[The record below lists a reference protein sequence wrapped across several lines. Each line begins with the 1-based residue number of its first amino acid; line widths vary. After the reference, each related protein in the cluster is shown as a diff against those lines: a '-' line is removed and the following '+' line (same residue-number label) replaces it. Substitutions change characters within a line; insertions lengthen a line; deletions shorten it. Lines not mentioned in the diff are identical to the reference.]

1 MHSNEDTAY
10 IINRMFGSGQFL
22 YPTYGELGDHTCPI
36 CQEESL
42 TDDSSE
48 IITEVPIKIFC
59 GHVFGMACLLRWTL
73 NKIDEEN
80 HPDCPVCRTV
90 YYYAGGESEASSPPQ
105 DDSSEELEING
116 TPLHTYNPRYGGVYL
131 GAPEPIEDVRQ
142 RRRAARRRA
151 PMNTASATNVLPEPD
166 ASLHDLQYGRR
177 RRVSYGGEISSS
189 PTDGSLVP
197 DQRVDDTVDHGSLSS
212 NGSRSSPPPDI
223 DDHPPFRLPS
233 PALSHGSLS
242 DPPSDPADDPPTETS
257 AHNSWQTTNNN
268 DLETFETQS
277 LWVQRAERL
286 WDEFLDHIT
295 SDDVLND
302 HIYNRDRRFEVD
314 LTTRARAVELILSF
328 QNVRAFYEAY
338 SQGDWIVSPN
348 EREWFGAGFEHLV
361 RHLDANTGMRE
372 EDWGEY
378 GGLEQDE
385 EHVERLYGYRQRMQV
400 HWRCVRIEMV
410 RERRAMRRVF
420 EMDVDGSV
428 E

>member
-1 MHSNEDTAY
+1 
-10 IINRMFGSGQFL
+10 MFGSGKFL

-90 YYYAGGESEASSPPQ
+90 YYYAGGELEPRTPDEASSPPQ
-105 DDSSEELEING
+105 EDFSEELEING
-116 TPLHTYNPRYGGVYL
+116 TALHTYNPRYRGVYL

-151 PMNTASATNVLPEPD
+151 PMNTASATNVLQEPD
-166 ASLHDLQYGRR
+166 VSRNDLQYGRR
-177 RRVSYGGEISSS
+177 RRVSSS
-189 PTDGSLVP
+189 PTDDSLIP
-197 DQRVDDTVDHGSLSS
+197 GQRVDDTVDYGLLSS
-212 NGSRSSPPPDI
+212 NGSRSPLPPDMG
-223 DDHPPFRLPS
+223 DHPPLRLPS
-233 PALSHGSLS
+233 PAISHGSLS
-242 DPPSDPADDPPTETS
+242 GPPSDLGDEPLTAIS
-257 AHNSWQTTNNN
+257 AHHSWQIANNN
-268 DLETFETQS
+268 DIEPFDAQS
-277 LWVQRAERL
+277 TWVQRAERL
-286 WDEFLDHIT
+286 WDDFLDHIT
-295 SDDVLND
+295 SDTVLND

-338 SQGDWIVSPN
+338 SHGDWAVSPN
-348 EREWFGAGFEHLV
+348 EREWFGARFEDLV
-361 RHLDANTGMRE
+361 RHFDRNNGMRV

-378 GGLEQDE
+378 GGLPRDVQGFN
-385 EHVERLYGYRQRMQV
+385 RLKELRLRILM
-400 HWRCVRIEMV
+400 HWKFVRIEMV
-410 RERRAMRRVF
+410 RERRAMRRRF
-420 EMDVDGSV
+420 EIDVDGGV